1 MVDLRPHSKVGIPTM
16 HKVLS
21 ALYYNPSHPAGYAG
35 AKKLWTHA
43 KQQVKSLQ
51 LNHVKTWLKQ
61 QKTYTLHK
69 PIRRRFPRRH
79 TIVAGIDQQWQAD
92 LADLQSLS
100 KHNDQARY
108 LLCILDVF
116 SRYAWVVPLKDKKG
130 STLVKAFDRVFQERQ
145 PLSLQ
150 TDKGSEFKNVTFQS
164 FLKKQGIHYFTTD
177 NPETKASLVERFQ
190 RTLKTR
196 MWKFFTHR
204 QTRRY
209 VDDLPS
215 MVHAYNHSVHRS
227 IQTKPALVN
236 EDNEVLIS
244 SRSTLKPK
252 RTHIQ
257 VGDLVRINKTKR
269 TFDKGY
275 LPNWTTE
282 LFKVTKVNMTRPTT
296 FSIQDLAGEHIEGT
310 FYDSEIQVIK
320 DDHIYEIESVLD
332 RRTTRKGGKTLR
344 EIKVHWKGYPKKFDS
359 WIPEQ
364 DLV

>member
-1 MVDLRPHSKVGIPTM
+1 MD
-16 HKVLS
+16 KVLS
-21 ALYYNPSHPAGYAG
+21 ELYYNLSHPAGYAG

-43 KQQVKSLQ
+43 KQRLKSIQQTQVKD
-51 LNHVKTWLKQ
+51 WLKQ

-69 PIRRRFPRRH
+69 PIRRRFQRRK
-79 TIVAGIDQQWQAD
+79 TIVAGVDQQWQAD
-92 LADLQSLS
+92 LADLQSFNS
-100 KHNDQARY
+100 HNDHYRY
-108 LLCILDVF
+108 LLCIVDVF

-130 STLVKAFDRVFQERQ
+130 PTLVKAFEQVFQERQ

-150 TDKGSEFKNVTFQS
+150 TDKGSEFKNATFQH
-164 FLKKQGIHYFTTD
+164 FLKKQGVHFFTTD

-196 MWKFFTHR
+196 MWKYFTHR

-209 VDDLPS
+209 VTHLQS

-227 IQTKPALVN
+227 IQMKPAMVN
-236 EDNEVLIS
+236 QDNEVFVHQS
-244 SRSTLKPK
+244 SNVKK
-252 RTHIQ
+252 KMYFIQ

-282 LFKVTKVNMTRPTT
+282 LFKVVQVHKTFPPT
-296 FSIQDLAGEHIEGT
+296 FSIVDLSGEPIEGT

-320 DDHIYEIESVLD
+320 DDHIYEIESVLAKRT
-332 RRTTRKGGKTLR
+332 RRVGGKSVR
-344 EIKVHWKGYPKKFDS
+344 ELKVHWKGYPKTFDS
-359 WIPEQ
+359 WIPEK